1 VQGNDTDHEE
11 ESINNRITQGAK
23 NSQNVS
29 GAVVRL
35 DGQNTDI
42 RLIIHSWRNL
52 HNGHIFPV
60 HIRHEPVCNYLDM
73 HKVVHVTHL
82 KTMEKENDMLREYFN
97 RQETTST

>member
-23 NSQNVS
+23 NLQNVS

-42 RLIIHSWRNL
+42 RLIIRWLNL

-60 HIRHEPVCNYLDM
+60 DIRHKPVYNYLDM
-73 HKVVHVTHL
+73 HKAVHVTHL
-82 KTMEKENDMLREYFN
+82 ETMEKENDMLREYFN